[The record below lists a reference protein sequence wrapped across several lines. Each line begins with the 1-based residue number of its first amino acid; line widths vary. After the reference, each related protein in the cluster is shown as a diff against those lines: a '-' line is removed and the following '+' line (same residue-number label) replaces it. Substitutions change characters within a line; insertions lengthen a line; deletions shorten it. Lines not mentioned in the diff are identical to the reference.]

1 MMNPTLMRCT
11 LILQLF
17 DSRNRQIGES
27 SLLSIVVDDLMFNPE
42 SRVPDEFS
50 FVLKFSG
57 MCKDW
62 PSTIIADGRVYVFN
76 GQDALRRDW
85 ADSYCGAAT
94 YVRSKEPTFRMDHLF
109 FERSVEV
116 FTPTTAPDWLTSKNT
131 VRGSTMDNRWFW
143 TDHVLALA
151 VGECVS
157 TDFRRIFR
165 VQ

>member
-1 MMNPTLMRCT
+1 

-42 SRVPDEFS
+42 SRVPDELS
-50 FVLKFSG
+50 F
-57 MCKDW
+57 
-62 PSTIIADGRVYVFN
+62 
-76 GQDALRRDW
+76 
-85 ADSYCGAAT
+85 
-94 YVRSKEPTFRMDHLF
+94 
-109 FERSVEV
+109 
-116 FTPTTAPDWLTSKNT
+116 
-131 VRGSTMDNRWFW
+131 
-143 TDHVLALA
+143 VLALA